1 MAGRIVGYHPEIPE
15 GIYTVRYTGYE
26 TGHSWNSTKVVLKFA
41 VVEGEYSGTPLTRYY
56 NAKRLFDPIGPDG
69 DFEVGDR
76 GHLVKEF
83 RTLFPDIRS
92 ISEIDPDA
100 YKGKLIRVRV
110 ESTNKTGTGE
120 ELSESNQYSVIR
132 KLIEI
137 VPELYEAESFT
148 KLG

>member
-1 MAGRIVGYHPEIPE
+1 MAGKIVGYHPDIPE
-15 GIYTVRYTGYE
+15 GVYTVRYTGYE
-26 TGHSWNSTKVVLKFA
+26 TGHSWNSTKVILNFG
-41 VVEGEYSGTPLTRYY
+41 VVEGEYSGIPLTRYY

-76 GHLVKEF
+76 SHLVKEF

-92 ISEIDPDA
+92 VSEIDPDA
-100 YKGKLIRVRV
+100 YKDKLIRVQV
-110 ESTNKTGTGE
+110 ELTSKTGTGE
-120 ELSESNQYSVIR
+120 ELLASNQYSVIR

-137 VPELYEAESFT
+137 VPESYEEESLT